1 MQTVELIDMNDN
13 IMKYKGVRHYK
24 LKDNLIYIDELIMS
38 NDGIKEVRIDSET
51 VWSDKDIIVIRCK
64 TCNRILGKFG
74 LSREIKFDIKCPRC
88 KSDNK
93 GIIKKSISNN

>member
-1 MQTVELIDMNDN
+1 MQTVELIDENNNVME
-13 IMKYKGVRHYK
+13 YKGVRRYK

-51 VWSDKDIIVIRCK
+51 IWCDKDIIVIRCK
-64 TCNRILGKFG
+64 TCNRILGQFG

>member
-1 MQTVELIDMNDN
+1 MQTVELIDENDN
-13 IMKYKGVRHYK
+13 VMEYKGVRRYK

-51 VWSDKDIIVIRCK
+51 IWSDKDIIIRCK
-64 TCNRILGKFG
+64 TCNRILGQFG

>member
-1 MQTVELIDMNDN
+1 MQTVELIDENN
-13 IMKYKGVRHYK
+13 NVTEYKGVRRYK

-64 TCNRILGKFG
+64 TCNRILGEFG

-93 GIIKKSISNN
+93 GIIKK